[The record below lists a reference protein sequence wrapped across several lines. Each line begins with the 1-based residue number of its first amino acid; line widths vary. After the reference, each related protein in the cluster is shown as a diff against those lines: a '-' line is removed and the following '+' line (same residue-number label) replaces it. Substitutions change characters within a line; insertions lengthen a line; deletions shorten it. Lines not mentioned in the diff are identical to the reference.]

1 MRKYTPA
8 GELEE
13 STHKETFQ
21 DFLDKYTHTQS
32 EIKIISGKDPS
43 DNPDVQ
49 KVWFKNALVAC
60 AEAAYHSYP
69 AVDVRVMSSPWKGVW
84 ARTAYTIGEFV
95 VGAVVA
101 NVVEVKNHTSHW
113 RIAVADAP
121 IDTEFALSALGTS
134 KENEYVSV
142 FDSIR
147 RSGKR
152 DACNCE
158 IMTTDVL
165 YFPPSL
171 TSAGAAA
178 PRFEAKIPH
187 IANFKKIKA
196 EDEIILHVP
205 ADAKEPVKKRHCADQ
220 EMTVCRGRKKRRR
233 EPIWC
238 TIIVHRMAIGNRASC
253 AIIDA
258 QL

>member
-32 EIKIISGKDPS
+32 EFKISSGKDPS
-43 DNPDVQ
+43 NNPDVQ

-84 ARTAYTIGEFV
+84 ACTAYTIGEFV
-95 VGAVVA
+95 VGAAVA
-101 NVVEVKNHTSHW
+101 NVAETKDNTKHL
-113 RIAVADAP
+113 RIAVEDAP
-121 IDTEFALSALGTS
+121 IETEFALVALGNS

-187 IANFKKIKA
+187 IANFKKINA

-205 ADAKEPVKKRHCADQ
+205 DEKKDPVKKRHCADQ
-220 EMTVCRGRKKRRR
+220 EVTVRRGAKKAK
-233 EPIWC
+233 P
-238 TIIVHRMAIGNRASC
+238 
-253 AIIDA
+253 
-258 QL
+258 